1 MARGYL
7 KDLKQWWFF
16 EDFTFLRE
24 NESKQAKRSNVSFRH
39 DCIRNFAARLCNI
52 TGMSAAWR
60 SGNRGCKGEIYST
73 ALRHTTARF
82 YSIRMASRTRVRA
95 THTHVYYAR
104 EHKRRC
110 GADMTIHIA
119 INCRKTPQLRNCRE
133 WMSWHDCTF
142 DRSEFIIAIAA
153 AVAAAA
159 ARETSLITR
168 YRNGLW

>member
-95 THTHVYYAR
+95 THTHVYTTRGSTRGVAER
-104 EHKRRC
+104 
-110 GADMTIHIA
+110 IWQFIL
-119 INCRKTPQLRNCRE
+119 QL
-133 WMSWHDCTF
+133 
-142 DRSEFIIAIAA
+142 IAA
-153 AVAAAA
+153 KRHNYETVAS
-159 ARETSLITR
+159 ECHDTIVLSIDL
-168 YRNGLW
+168 NS

>member
-52 TGMSAAWR
+52 TGMSAAWH

-82 YSIRMASRTRVRA
+82 YSIGWPLGHAYAPRTRTYTTRGSTRGVAER
-95 THTHVYYAR
+95 
-104 EHKRRC
+104 
-110 GADMTIHIA
+110 IWQFIL
-119 INCRKTPQLRNCRE
+119 QL
-133 WMSWHDCTF
+133 
-142 DRSEFIIAIAA
+142 IAA
-153 AVAAAA
+153 KRHNYETVAS
-159 ARETSLITR
+159 ECHDTIVLSIDL
-168 YRNGLW
+168 NS